1 VRPIHNDPRT
11 KRATFPESLPLF
23 VRVGEHE
30 EAAMHFTKLR
40 FADNDGL
47 IPAGAYFA
55 RLADTLR
62 TANARGADAEERE
75 RKLAARHRRPRSVPT
90 PRDGEL
96 TARM

>member
-1 VRPIHNDPRT
+1 M
-11 KRATFPESLPLF
+11 PLF

-30 EAAMHFTKLR
+30 ETAMQVTKLR
-40 FADNDGL
+40 FADDNGL

-75 RKLAARHRRPRSVPT
+75 RNLETRYRRPRSIPT
-90 PRDGEL
+90 PRDAREL